1 MSTKKT
7 NIPLKVLLS
16 YIALALLVA
25 VVGFLL
31 YNQNKVFTKTESK
44 ISLEKSKILKVS
56 NLFSNIYKTESLARK
71 TIQSSDTTDFRN
83 YNNQKEDLKLEIDS
97 LKLIID
103 NKYQIKLLDS
113 VQLLLLEK
121 TENIKQL
128 KAIKSKQNEAIE
140 VKKAI
145 TNISKMEVSLGK
157 LRIEDFASEPNKM
170 GNYQRNV
177 LSKYIAY
184 LNQNIPND
192 STNLLSKKSGD
203 SILIANKNLLNKIKT
218 ETSNRNAATDFEEN
232 KLLQNDLL
240 ISDKLGKI
248 LNIIEREIILNTT
261 KNNLHKEN
269 SLKKTISIVTIAA
282 IIGLLLS
289 VLFSILILKDFAKT
303 EEYKSQLE
311 IANSKTQ
318 SLLKNREQ
326 LIATVSHDLKT
337 PLSTIVG
344 YTELLGNSELNKKQ
358 LYFTKNIKGS
368 SEYISNLVQDLVDFT
383 QIEAGKITID
393 NNPFSLKDIIIEVSK
408 SIQSIYD
415 QKSIDL
421 LININQKFDTNI
433 IGDSFRL
440 KQVLSNIIGN
450 AYKFTEK
457 GFIKIDAEI
466 SKSNLLI
473 IKIEDSG
480 IGIAKEK
487 QQLIFEEFTQA
498 DDNIEKKYGGT
509 GLGLTISKKIIEILG
524 GKLILKSEIGKGSLF
539 EIQFPLKFDKSIQKQ
554 ISNKNL
560 SVIVIDDD
568 KSLLNLTSEVLKLN
582 NFEVH
587 SFSDANA
594 ALIEIKN
601 LKFDFVISDIQMP
614 EIDGFEFLN
623 QLKNLTEYKNQPVFA
638 LTGRTDLSHEI
649 YQNAGFI
656 KVIAKPYLPK
666 KLIQIINS
674 VFNNTAILENLNEEI
689 LIENSNKNYSLA
701 TIKQFLPDEKNA
713 LQEFINLF
721 IQTTNSNLYDLEN
734 AFFDKDFLEIKSISH
749 RMNPVFK
756 QIQAFEITEILDNLE
771 NKDSKISEIEVNIKD
786 LKTKVKNLFL
796 ELKSS

>member
-1 MSTKKT
+1 MTTKKT

-16 YIALALLVA
+16 YMALAILVA

-31 YNQNKVFTKTESK
+31 YNQNKVFTKTETK
-44 ISLEKSKILKVS
+44 ISLEKNKILKVS

-83 YNNQKEDLKLEIDS
+83 YNIQKEALKLEIDS
-97 LKLIID
+97 LKLMID
-103 NKYQIKLLDS
+103 NNYQIKLLDS
-113 VQLLLLEK
+113 VQILLLEK

-128 KAIKSKQNEAIE
+128 KAIKSKQNEAVE

-157 LRIEDFASEPNKM
+157 LRIEDFASEPKKM
-170 GNYQRNV
+170 GDYQRNV

-203 SILIANKNLLNKIKT
+203 SILIANKNLLNKIKN
-218 ETSNRNAATDFEEN
+218 ETSNRNAATQFEEN

-248 LNIIEREIILNTT
+248 LNIIEREIILNTSQ
-261 KNNLHKEN
+261 NNLQKEN
-269 SLKKTISIVTIAA
+269 SLKKTNSIVTIAA

-289 VLFSILILKDFAKT
+289 VLFSVLILKDFAKT
-303 EEYKSQLE
+303 EEYKFQLE
-311 IANSKTQ
+311 IANSKTE

-344 YTELLGNSELNKKQ
+344 YTELLGNSDLNKKQ

-393 NNPFSLKDIIIEVSK
+393 NNPFSLNELINEVAK
-408 SIQSIYD
+408 SIQSIYE

-421 LININQKFDTNI
+421 LININDKFDTNI

-466 SKSNLLI
+466 SKNNLVI

-480 IGIAKEK
+480 IGIAKNK

-524 GKLILKSEIGKGSLF
+524 GKLILKSEIEKGSIF
-539 EIQFPLKFDKSIQKQ
+539 EIRLPLKFYKSLKNE
-554 ISNKNL
+554 ISNKIL

-582 NFEVH
+582 NFNVH
-587 SFSDANA
+587 SFSDVNL
-594 ALIEIKN
+594 ALNEVKN
-601 LKFDFVISDIQMP
+601 INFDFIISDIQMP
-614 EIDGFEFLN
+614 EIDGFEFLEK
-623 QLKNLTEYKNQPVFA
+623 LKNLSEYKNQPVFA
-638 LTGRTDLSHEI
+638 LTGRTDLEPEI
-649 YQNAGFI
+649 YQTAGFC
-656 KVIAKPYLPK
+656 KVIAKPYFPK
-666 KLIQIINS
+666 KLIQIVNS
-674 VFNNTAILENLNEEI
+674 VLNNNEIIEVSKEEI
-689 LIENSNKNYSLA
+689 IAETSNKNYSLA

-713 LQEFINLF
+713 LQEFIDLF

-734 AFFDKDFLEIKSISH
+734 AFFDNNFLEIKSISH
-749 RMNPVFK
+749 RMNSIFK
-756 QIQAFEITEILDNLE
+756 QIQAFEIIELLNDLE
-771 NKDSKISEIEVNIKD
+771 NKDLKIYEIESRIEKS
-786 LKTKVKNLFL
+786 KVKIQNLFL
-796 ELKSS
+796 ELKSN